1 MTDIQH
7 LLMAQ
12 RDLQI
17 KMGQP
22 DPRTMSE
29 EQKALFIK
37 DMVLAAT
44 DELHELLAEV
54 GWKPWATSRHVNRD
68 AAVGEWIDLLHF
80 VLNLGLALNLTGEEV
95 FLKYMSKRQKN
106 IKRQEEGYDGV
117 TTKCPGCGRA
127 LDDDAVKCF
136 KLDQSPELT
145 WCERK
150 DNTVNEAGIT
160 V

>member
-1 MTDIQH
+1 MNDLNT
-7 LLMAQ
+7 LLKAQ

-17 KMGQP
+17 KMGQA
-22 DPRTMSE
+22 DPMKMNE
-29 EQKALFIK
+29 EERALFIK
-37 DMVLAAT
+37 DMVLAST

-68 AAVGEWIDLLHF
+68 AAVGELIDLLHF
-80 VLNLGLALNLTGEEV
+80 VLNIGLALNVTGEELY
-95 FLKYMSKRQKN
+95 LKYMAKRQKN

-136 KLDQSPELT
+136 KLDQLPELT

-150 DNTVNEAGIT
+150 DTTVNEAGIT